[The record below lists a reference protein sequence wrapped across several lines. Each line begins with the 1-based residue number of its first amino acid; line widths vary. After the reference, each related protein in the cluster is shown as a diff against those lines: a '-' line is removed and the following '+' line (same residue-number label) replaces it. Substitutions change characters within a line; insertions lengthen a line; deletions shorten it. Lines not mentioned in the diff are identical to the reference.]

1 MVADL
6 AVKISADIKQLQK
19 NIGKAKATLQ
29 NFGSSA
35 TSIGT
40 KLTASLTLPIAGVG
54 ITALKTASDFEQLE
68 VRLKT
73 LTGSAE
79 AGAKQFKRLQQFSA
93 GTPFQLQDLVQA
105 NNTLLGFG
113 MNTEDAFISLQ
124 QLGDVASATGADLQ
138 SIAVAFG
145 QSSAEGKLFTRDI
158 RQFINQGVPAVD
170 LLAQSMGV
178 ARSEVFNL
186 AEEGKISFQ
195 ILQDAI
201 AKSTQAG
208 GKFAGATQAQSQT
221 IAGLFSTLKDNV
233 ALALGE
239 LGNEIA
245 RAFDLKK
252 LVKDATKSIKSITR
266 IFKNLSSDLKKR
278 MLIVAGV
285 LGAGGPVLLAIGL
298 LVKGIMAIS
307 LPVVAVIAVISTL
320 AYVFKSAFDEMGSIS
335 GAFELI
341 FKTMVNGILDAVSAM
356 ITGLIRQFPLLAEK
370 IIGVSE
376 SIQDLKFDLP
386 TKEEFTP
393 VSDALTFLK
402 NTFGEMSDVFQRF
415 KLQFSDAFDVEVEA
429 PDMSG
434 FAQRITNDVI
444 DPIEMAKVKVADLP
458 KISKTAFEKF
468 SSNIKSIG
476 SQLKDFLAN
485 EIGGAFVTLGETIG
499 VSLSGADQS
508 MATAFEKIIMIVLDF
523 AKSLARL
530 AGGIGGVM
538 LFIPGLQA
546 TGIALL
552 ASATALSAIAGGFTA
567 GIQKRISNREARA
580 EANVRSVSTSAL
592 DNQQIINLNGEFR
605 VKGTD
610 LVLSLAE
617 TNYSLGR

>member
-19 NIGKAKATLQ
+19 NVGKAKATLQ

-113 MNTEDAFISLQ
+113 MNAEDSFIALQ

-178 ARSEVFNL
+178 ARSEVFTL

-252 LVKDATKSIKSITR
+252 LVKDATKSIKSITT

-298 LVKGIMAIS
+298 LIKGIMAIS

-341 FKTMVNGILDAVSAM
+341 FKTMVNGVLDAVSAM
-356 ITGLIRQFPLLAEK
+356 VTGLIRQFPLLAK
-370 IIGVSE
+370 QIIGVSE

-415 KLQFSDAFDVEVEA
+415 KLQFSDAFDIEVEA
-429 PDMSG
+429 PNMSG

-444 DPIEMAKVKVADLP
+444 DPIEMIKVKVAELP

-538 LFIPGLQA
+538 LFIPGLQG

-552 ASATALSAIAGGFTA
+552 AAATALSAIAGGFTA

-580 EANVRSVSTSAL
+580 EASVRSVSTSAL